1 MRSEKG
7 TYQFKPETKF
17 IGEFKGRVMK
27 DIRLENGISVRKV
40 DLRSAIEEEKES
52 SSLCIEKTAK

>member
-17 IGEFKGRVMK
+17 SGEFKGRVMK
-27 DIRLENGISVRKV
+27 DIGLENGIRV
-40 DLRSAIEEEKES
+40 EKG
-52 SSLCIEKTAK
+52 